1 MQMGRSPLAWCHH
14 KFSPGVEAASV
25 VGGAPKHHR
34 TAWAQLFGFGI
45 FEVARI
51 AQAGITEPLASPVA
65 SKPMGYGEKPE
76 QASQKQ
82 YCYSG

>member
-1 MQMGRSPLAWCHH
+1 MGRSPLAGCDH
-14 KFSPGVEAASV
+14 KFSPGVEPTGV
-25 VGGAPKHHR
+25 IGGAPKNHR

-51 AQAGITEPLASPVA
+51 AQAGITDPLASPVA

-76 QASQKQ
+76 HASQKQ
-82 YCYSG
+82 ACYGG